1 MREKNKTASEKKFS
15 DSFKRGNSRRKNCK
29 YIFVTGG
36 VVSSVGKGLVSAGLS
51 TLLEAR
57 GFKIS
62 IIKCDPYINVDPGTL
77 SPFQH
82 GEVYVTEDGAET
94 DLDLGHYE
102 RFTHLILSHNH
113 SLTTGQ
119 VYQTVIEKER
129 RGDYLGRTVQVIP
142 HITDEIKRRIRLGT
156 SGADIAVVEIG
167 GTVGDIEGLPF
178 IEAIRQMR
186 IEMKTENTL
195 FAHVTFVPFVPSA
208 GELKSK
214 PTQHSVKAL
223 REVGLQP
230 DFLICRSNRAIDSS
244 LKSKIALFSNLRRE
258 DIVTVRDAE
267 TIYEVPLLLHQEKLD
282 EKALRHFQLS
292 SGKPNLSR
300 WKTLVRHLKKPEKET
315 VIGLVGK
322 YVHLRDSYQSLH
334 EALVHGGLANKA
346 KVHIEYIDSEKKIPF
361 EGLDGIL
368 VPGGFG
374 DRGVMGKLE
383 AIRYAREN
391 GAPFF
396 GICLGMQ
403 AAAIEFARNVCGLEK
418 AHSRE
423 FETKETADFVIDVL
437 PGQKQIQRK
446 GGSMR
451 LGSYACELTA
461 SSRVREIYGTSK
473 IYERHRHRYEFNSAY
488 EELFEKN
495 GMMVAGIYREGEKS
509 LVEILE
515 IPSHSWFIGVQFHPE
530 FRSKPTAPHP
540 LFVSFVKAGLL
551 RRQNKSVRN
560 PLNGQR
566 LKIS

>member
-1 MREKNKTASEKKFS
+1 MSEKTTPFTAPSGK
-15 DSFKRGNSRRKNCK
+15 GNSGRKNCK

-102 RFTHLILSHNH
+102 RFTHLILNHNH

-156 SGADIAVVEIG
+156 NDADIAVVEIG

-230 DFLICRSNRAIDSS
+230 DFLICRSNMAIDSS
-244 LKSKIALFSNLRRE
+244 LKSKIALFSNLRGE

-267 TIYEVPLLLHQEKLD
+267 TIYEVPLFLHQEKLD
-282 EKALRHFQLS
+282 EKVIHHFQLKS
-292 SGKPNLSR
+292 EKPDLSK
-300 WKTLVRHLKKPEKET
+300 WKTLVRHLKEPEKET

-346 KVHIEYIDSEKKIPF
+346 KVHIEYIDSEKKS
-361 EGLDGIL
+361 IL
-368 VPGGFG
+368 R
-374 DRGVMGKLE
+374 D
-383 AIRYAREN
+383 
-391 GAPFF
+391 
-396 GICLGMQ
+396 
-403 AAAIEFARNVCGLEK
+403 
-418 AHSRE
+418 
-423 FETKETADFVIDVL
+423 
-437 PGQKQIQRK
+437 
-446 GGSMR
+446 
-451 LGSYACELTA
+451 
-461 SSRVREIYGTSK
+461 
-473 IYERHRHRYEFNSAY
+473 
-488 EELFEKN
+488 
-495 GMMVAGIYREGEKS
+495 
-509 LVEILE
+509 
-515 IPSHSWFIGVQFHPE
+515 
-530 FRSKPTAPHP
+530 
-540 LFVSFVKAGLL
+540 
-551 RRQNKSVRN
+551 
-560 PLNGQR
+560 
-566 LKIS
+566 

>member
-1 MREKNKTASEKKFS
+1 MQKKNKTSPLTVPSKKVNG
-15 DSFKRGNSRRKNCK
+15 KRKNCK

-57 GFKIS
+57 GFKVS

-102 RFTHLILSHNH
+102 RFTHLVLNHNH

-156 SGADIAVVEIG
+156 NGADIAVVEIG

-186 IEMKTENTL
+186 IELKIENTL

-230 DFLICRSNRAIDSS
+230 DFLICRSNMAIDLP
-244 LKSKIALFSNLRRE
+244 LKLKIALFSNLRGE

-267 TIYEVPLLLHQEKLD
+267 TIYEVPLFLHQEKFD
-282 EKALRHFQLS
+282 EKVIHHFQLKS
-292 SGKPNLSR
+292 KEPDLSN
-300 WKTLVRHLKKPEKET
+300 WKTLVRRLKKPETEI

-346 KVHIEYIDSEKKIPF
+346 KVHIKYIDSEKKINF

-374 DRGVMGKLE
+374 DRGIIGKLE

-391 GAPFF
+391 RVPFF

-403 AAAIEFARNVCGLEK
+403 IAAVEFARSVCGLKK

-423 FETKETADFVIDVL
+423 FEKEDTVDFVIDVM
-437 PGQKQIQRK
+437 PGQKHIKRK

-451 LGSYACELTA
+451 LGSYACQLTA
-461 SSRVREIYGTSK
+461 SSKVKGIYKKSE

-488 EELFEKN
+488 RDIFEKK
-495 GMMVAGIYREGEKS
+495 GMSVAGVHNEGKES

-515 IPSHSWFIGVQFHPE
+515 MPSHPWFIGVQFHPE
-530 FRSKPTAPHP
+530 FKSKPTAPHP

-551 RRQNKSVRN
+551 KRQNKNSAS
-560 PLNGQR
+560 NGR
-566 LKIS
+566 ELKAL